1 MTTFA
6 EGRAIATKIATITKQ
21 SVFNFQGKDQNKIW
35 LKNLVN
41 QMGVTIKDVNRILDA
56 LIDDPFV
63 GYEPIGQVAYNNPVV
78 ASILAQYQ
86 R

>member
-41 QMGVTIKDVNRILDA
+41 QH
-56 LIDDPFV
+56 LI
-63 GYEPIGQVAYNNPVV
+63 I
-78 ASILAQYQ
+78 
-86 R
+86 